1 MLKKRDYP
9 SYLYMLDNG
18 ATTMWEHWNGER
30 SHIHN
35 CYNGIGS
42 WFYQALAG
50 IRPDE
55 QAPGYKH
62 FFIEP
67 QMIKSLTWVEA
78 SQNTPYGTIKVRW
91 EKNKQTLNLHITVP
105 NGSTATLIL
114 PNEQIELTSG
124 THQVNR
130 NL

>member
-1 MLKKRDYP
+1 
-9 SYLYMLDNG
+9 
-18 ATTMWEHWNGER
+18 MWEHWNGER

-67 QMIKSLTWVEA
+67 QMIESLTWVEA